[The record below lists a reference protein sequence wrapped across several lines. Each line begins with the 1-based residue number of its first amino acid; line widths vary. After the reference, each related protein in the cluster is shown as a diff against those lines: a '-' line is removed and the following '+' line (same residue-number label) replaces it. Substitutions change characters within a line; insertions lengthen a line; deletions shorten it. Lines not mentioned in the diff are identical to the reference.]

1 MYIPPVTDI
10 LDKVYSWAIKDKI
23 FHYGIVR
30 NGLPVIGNTITG
42 GTSTATGTITA
53 IGSQYVEY
61 TKTSTAQFQ
70 RNETIT
76 TNSGV
81 TMKVGAINEF
91 HTSIADKIFFQEASE
106 VVLNSLAPYCVYNW
120 LGVPVGDFDSG
131 YNTKIRRLMIDFKFY
146 FNTSDSLTLV
156 QILSQLQTIYD
167 FPEFSFTNWDYSQF
181 ILQGITPVLRDE
193 NKIWTSTATYV
204 LTVSVK

>member
-10 LDKVYSWAIKDKI
+10 LDKIYTWALKDKI

-30 NGLPVIGNTITG
+30 SGLPTNGNTITG
-42 GTSTATGTITA
+42 GTSGATGTITA
-53 IGSQYVEY
+53 VGSQYVEY

-76 TNSGV
+76 TNTGV

-91 HTSIADKIFFQEASE
+91 HTSIVDKFFFQEANE
-106 VVLNSLAPYCVYNW
+106 AVLSSLIPYCVYNW
-120 LGVPVGDFDSG
+120 LGIPVGDFDSV
-131 YNTKIRRLMIDFKFY
+131 YSTKIRRLMIDFKFY
-146 FNTSDSLTLV
+146 FTTSDSLPLI
-156 QILSQLQTIYD
+156 QILSQLQTIFD
-167 FPEFSFTNWDYSQF
+167 FPEFSFTNWNYSQF
-181 ILQGITPVLRDE
+181 ILQGITPILRDE
-193 NKIWTSTATYV
+193 NKIWTSTVTYV